1 MKSLKHILSVIVLLI
16 TGLNAYSQ
24 ERPKWTNGYFEE
36 INNSYIE
43 VVVGFGYDLNDAKEK
58 ATKQI
63 IERRSLATGTDA
75 VVSLENNNVQI
86 TSKKKLVVSARII
99 DEYYERLAPGE
110 YKVYLLVQ
118 TAKNPTLKLEPVT
131 VSDKYPFSARIFI
144 PGMAQIHKGSIA
156 KGACIIAGEA
166 LSVTGIIIC
175 ESQRASYQKKM
186 KEQPRFV
193 KTYNTKSDNWENGRN
208 ICIGAAAVLYI
219 YNLIDAVAS
228 KGARRVFVKKGKS
241 ELTLLPMDDNKNT
254 GLSLVW
260 KF

>member
-1 MKSLKHILSVIVLLI
+1 MKSFKYILRVIVLLI
-16 TGLNAYSQ
+16 TGLNVYSQ

-58 ATKQI
+58 AIKQI

-75 VVSLENNNVQI
+75 TVSLENNNVQI
-86 TSKKKLVVSARII
+86 TSKKKLVVNSRII

-144 PGMAQIHKGSIA
+144 PGMEQIYKGSIA

-166 LSVTGIIIC
+166 LCISGIILC
-175 ESQRASYQKKM
+175 ENQRASYYKKM
-186 KEQPRFV
+186 KEQPRFA
-193 KTYNTKSDNWENGRN
+193 KTYNTKSDNWKNGRN
-208 ICIGAAAVLYI
+208 VCIGAAAVLYI

-228 KGARRVFVKKGKS
+228 KGARRVFIKKRNS
-241 ELTLLPMDDNKNT
+241 ELALLPMDDYKNT

>member
-1 MKSLKHILSVIVLLI
+1 MKKFKYIISVLVLLL
-16 TGLNAYSQ
+16 TWLDAYTQ
-24 ERPKWTNGYFEE
+24 ERPKWTNGYFDEQ
-36 INNSYIE
+36 NNSYIE
-43 VVVGFGYDLNDAKEK
+43 VVTGYGYDLNDAKEK

-75 VVSLENNNVQI
+75 VVSLKNNNVQI
-86 TSKKKLVVSARII
+86 TSEKKLVVNARII
-99 DEYYERLAPGE
+99 DEYYEHLAPGE

-131 VSDKYPFSARIFI
+131 VTDKYPFSARVFI

-166 LSVTGIIIC
+166 LCVTGIIIC
-175 ESQRASYQKKM
+175 ENQRASYYKKM
-186 KEQPRFV
+186 KEQPRFA
-193 KTYNTKSDNWENGRN
+193 KTYNTKSNNWKNGRN
-208 ICIGAAAVLYI
+208 ICIGAAAALYI

-228 KGARRVFVKKGKS
+228 KGSKRVFIKKRNSG
-241 ELTLLPMDDNKNT
+241 LALLPMDDNKNA